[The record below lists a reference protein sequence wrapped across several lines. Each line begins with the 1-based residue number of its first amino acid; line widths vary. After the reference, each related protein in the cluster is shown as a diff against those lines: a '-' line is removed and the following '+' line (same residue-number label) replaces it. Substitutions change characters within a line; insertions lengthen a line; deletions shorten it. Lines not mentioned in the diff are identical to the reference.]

1 MHHSTP
7 HTNLPWLVV
16 SGADGTVFE
25 IPGLEMTGMRLRERR
40 LPEPAELIP
49 LPFGSALFQLPQR
62 LAVGYDRS
70 RDKFV
75 VLKEHEGRKIF
86 AVGAFIAPAH
96 TQTLLAAYESA
107 PGADPL
113 PLFAYS
119 AAGWRDGRFYTAECG
134 WIADIRQDPAY
145 FNARLIEQQAALLLK
160 RYPGNRLV
168 EHLVENCVRRY
179 GCPAAQNLALGRWEA
194 PIPTSPSCNAR
205 CVGCI
210 SKQPESCVPETQT
223 RITFV
228 PTPEEIAEYAV
239 PHLEQAPRPVV
250 SFGQGCEGEPLMQ
263 ADLLE
268 KAVRLMR
275 SRTAS
280 GTINLNTNASRPEVV
295 DRLCA
300 AGLDSLRISLNSARP
315 APYRAYYRPAG
326 YDWPEVV
333 ESMRVARRHG
343 RWISLNYFI
352 FPGFTDDPEEI
363 AALIGL
369 VRSHRIDY
377 IQMRNLNID
386 PEWYG
391 EALGLEPEA
400 PRAIGILAWMEQ
412 VKAAAPWIRFGYFN
426 PPKEEWQAGR

>member
-107 PGADPL
+107 PGAEPL

-119 AAGWRDGRFYTAECG
+119 AAGWRDGRFYTAG
-134 WIADIRQDPAY
+134 VRVDADIRQDPAY

-228 PTPEEIAEYAV
+228 PAPEEIAEYAV

-250 SFGQGCEGEPLMQ
+250 SFGQGCEGEPLIQ